1 MNTMFVSVSFDG
13 LLRNLAKADQIQV
26 PLQKG
31 HRVADV
37 MDYIKNRYPDLPVK
51 KETHLVIVNRRI
63 TSFDQILNDDDAISF
78 TPIIGGG

>member
-1 MNTMFVSVSFDG
+1 MLVSVSFDG
-13 LLRNLAKADQIQV
+13 LLRKLTKADQIQV

-31 HRVADV
+31 NRVADV
-37 MDYIKNRYPDLPVK
+37 MDYIKNRFPDLPVK

-63 TSFDQILNDDDAISF
+63 TSFNQRLNDDDEISF